1 MALLWDSSQIET
13 AGAAIEAAR
22 AGRPTLIA
30 VLGEPG
36 MGKTSLLREIARRAS
51 GFNVLPAEGSQ
62 RGYQEPFGVLRYLGV
77 DDVLTPAG
85 VPKDPLVAT
94 QGLRD
99 LVDSLSPS
107 GPVLIL
113 VDDLQWVDP
122 ETIESLFWLLDRA
135 HGDRLLI
142 AVASRPE
149 SAGHT
154 NAWRRLVHRAS
165 RGPGVRLTG
174 LSLGQAKTMIA
185 ELDQSFDPDV
195 DEAVAG
201 RLWEHTGGNPFYLQ
215 SLLRQYGL
223 AELAVMRTLPAPA
236 ELTDR
241 MKAELAALPDDA
253 VALIQ
258 ASAVLGS
265 SWQDGPT
272 LAAVGEVE
280 DVGAALQALVD
291 AGLLALRLPETMSP
305 VRCSHDLVRA
315 AIYQAIPFQR
325 RRELHLRA
333 AERVANAMD
342 ALEHRVAATD
352 HYDDALAA
360 QLERES
366 ARVHAAGSFRQS
378 AQLLRWSSGLTE
390 DAAPRNRRWLD
401 AAVDL
406 VLARDIAAVRQQ
418 LPAIRSAPD
427 TARAAVIVG
436 LLHGVEK
443 RWVDALTAVAS
454 VRDEAVDRADPVTRY
469 RLLVLMAWS
478 MICAGRDLENLGPLL
493 SRAAAEPAHDPALIG
508 NEIFALGML
517 RFRRR
522 DGESLAET
530 VSSIPVDSSTTPMQ
544 LTYKLAWRG
553 SVHAFWGHAERAE
566 ADLVEAT
573 ARIRSGV
580 ADNGDGVYNGL
591 LAFTRWQRGAWNL
604 AKIDMGIALDSAIGQ
619 PHPMNRAIQP
629 MLLAVVG
636 DFEQADKL
644 LQQAGNVLEA
654 MPWREPC
661 HLYVISYVVRQHAGG
676 DTDAQGAAL
685 DHLRNVL
692 GSQILDVPGFTG
704 AVWAFHLALAA
715 AWARE
720 IDLAERFVGECEAQP
735 LPPRWM
741 AWVPSWLRGSIA
753 QAAGSLDQARTS
765 FDAAVAAFSDELPL
779 YRAHTLADRA
789 RLAQLQGD
797 HETAEQSMTQARRI
811 YRVLGAVPYLD
822 RTTTEHGYGCGPD
835 VLAPLSDRERDV
847 ATLLISGL
855 TYAQIA
861 RDLFVT
867 RATVGFHTS
876 RIYAKTGVASR
887 AELIDLVRAAAE
899 N

>member
-1 MALLWDSSQIET
+1 VRLLWDSSQVET
-13 AGAAIEAAR
+13 ASAAIEAAR
-22 AGRPTLIA
+22 AGRPTLIT

-36 MGKTSLLREIARRAS
+36 MGKTSLLGEIARRAS
-51 GFNVLPAEGSQ
+51 GFNVLRAEGSHA
-62 RGYQEPFGVLRYLGV
+62 GYQEPFGVLRYLGV
-77 DDVLTPAG
+77 DDVLTPEG
-85 VPKDPLVAT
+85 VPKDPLVAA

-99 LVDSLSPS
+99 LVDTLSPS
-107 GPVLIL
+107 GPVLMV

-135 HGDRLLI
+135 HGDRLLV
-142 AVASRPE
+142 AVGSRPE
-149 SAGHT
+149 SAAHSD
-154 NAWRRLVHRAS
+154 AWRRLVHRAS
-165 RGPGVRLTG
+165 RGLAVWLTG
-174 LSLGQAKTMIA
+174 LSLDQAKIMIA
-185 ELDQSFDPDV
+185 GLDQSFDLDA
-195 DEAVAG
+195 DNAVAG

-215 SLLRQYGL
+215 SVLRQYGL
-223 AELAVMRTLPAPA
+223 AELAVMRALPAPA
-236 ELTDR
+236 ELTGR
-241 MKAELAALPDDA
+241 MKAELAALPGDA

-258 ASAVLGS
+258 ASAVLGY
-265 SWQDGPT
+265 SWQDGPM
-272 LAAVGEVE
+272 LAAVGGVG

-291 AGLLALRLPETMSP
+291 AGLLALRFPETTSP
-305 VRCSHDLVRA
+305 VRCSHALVRA
-315 AIYQAIPFQR
+315 AIYQGIPFQR

-333 AERVANAMD
+333 AGRVANAMD
-342 ALEHRVAATD
+342 ALEHRVAAAD

-366 ARVHAAGSFRQS
+366 ARVHAAGRFRQS
-378 AQLLRWSSGLTE
+378 AQLLQWSSGLTQ
-390 DAAPRNRRWLD
+390 DAATRNRRWLD

-427 TARAAVIVG
+427 IARTAVITG

-443 RWVDALTAVAS
+443 RWVDALTAFAAVP
-454 VRDEAVDRADPVTRY
+454 DEAVSRADSITRY

-478 MICAGRDLENLGPLL
+478 MICAGRDLENLAPLL
-493 SRAAAEPAHDPALIG
+493 SRAAAEPAHDPALVG

-517 RFRRR
+517 GMRRR
-522 DGESLAET
+522 DGQSLAET
-530 VSSIPVDSSTTPMQ
+530 VGSIPVDSSATPMQ

-553 SVHAFWGHAERAE
+553 SFHAFWGQAERAE

-580 ADNGDGVYNGL
+580 ADNGDGVYSGL
-591 LAFTRWQRGAWNL
+591 LAFARWQSGAWNL
-604 AKIDMGIALDSAIGQ
+604 AKIDMGIALDSAISQ
-619 PHPMNRAIQP
+619 PHPMNRAIRP
-629 MLLAVVG
+629 MLLAVAG
-636 DFEQADKL
+636 DFERADTFLRQAADV
-644 LQQAGNVLEA
+644 LQA

-692 GSQILDVPGFTG
+692 GTRILGVPGFTG
-704 AVWAFHLALAA
+704 ALWAFHLALAA
-715 AWARE
+715 LWAGE
-720 IDLAERFVGECEAQP
+720 TGLAERLIGECEAQP

-741 AWVPSWLRGSIA
+741 AWVPRWLRGSIA
-753 QAAGSLDQARTS
+753 QAAGSLDQARAS

-797 HETAEQSMTQARRI
+797 RGTAGQSMTEARRI
-811 YRVLGAVPYLD
+811 YRALGAVPYLN
-822 RTTTEHGYGCGPD
+822 RATPAGGHECGPD

-876 RIYAKTGVASR
+876 RIYAKTGVTSR
-887 AELIDLVRAAAE
+887 AELIDLVRAAAG